1 MAAIA
6 MSPEHGL
13 YEAQARESRMEA
25 VWNAYEDW
33 QESLPAADL
42 VDHLFAYLEHKK
54 QASGKVLRISSLAPF
69 PGDVAIVQFN
79 GMKDFETWHFYNRY
93 PGDKS

>member
-13 YEAQARESRMEA
+13 YEANERASRMEA

-33 QESLPAADL
+33 QESLPAVDL
-42 VDHLFAYLEHKK
+42 CDHLLAYLEHKK
-54 QASGKVLRISSLAPF
+54 QVNGKVIRISSLAPF
-69 PGDVAIVQFN
+69 PGEVAIVQFN
-79 GMKDFETWHFYNRY
+79 AMRDFEEWHFRNRY